1 MVIRRHDMCAN
12 RRFIEE
18 KMTSQEMATKNSKE
32 LTEFFKDRWTE
43 EQYDKYVKLDE
54 LAEYNMEIN
63 RGNNERI

>member
-1 MVIRRHDMCAN
+1 MCAN

-18 KMTSQEMATKNSKE
+18 RMTPQEMATKNSKE
-32 LTEFFKDRWTE
+32 LTEFFRDRWTK

-63 RGNNERI
+63 RNK